1 MDLNKEISSPQPKY
15 SLLTA
20 VLFWCGLVVVASNY
34 LTIPLMSIFSEDFH
48 TSMTNVA
55 WTGSAFSL
63 CYAIGSLFTG
73 PLSDR
78 YGRKQVIVTG
88 LLLLTLVTFILPIF
102 SSLAWVIVWRSF
114 QGFAAACFAPVAI
127 AYVVDKFPPVK
138 RVTTIG
144 FISSS
149 FLISAIVGQIFSS
162 YISQQFNWQS
172 VFYYFGGIYLITTL
186 LVLSLLPKTAIGQA
200 ENNLKLMLTQFYR
213 LLTDKSLIQVYSIAI
228 TLLLTFV
235 AFYTI
240 LGEYLT
246 EEFTMSS
253 DGILYVR
260 IIGIIGMLF
269 APFAGKLTNQFGL
282 MNILRGA
289 LIIAVI
295 GSLIIGIS
303 SHLVFLVLM
312 SIVFVTGI
320 ALTVPTL
327 ISLVGQLGGK
337 NHGAAVSLYTFI
349 LFIGASLGPI
359 IAVFLLKIASYGM
372 AFVCLALLLGISL
385 IISFCIKNERL
396 V

>member
-1 MDLNKEISSPQPKY
+1 MHFSNENINTQPKY

-20 VLFWCGLVVVASNY
+20 VLFWSGLVVVASNY
-34 LTIPLMSIFSEDFH
+34 LTIPLMSIFSDYFQ

-78 YGRKQVIVTG
+78 YGRKQVILIG
-88 LLLLTLVTFILPIF
+88 LLLLTVVTFILPILN
-102 SSLAWVIVWRSF
+102 SLPWVIVWRSF
-114 QGFAAACFAPVAI
+114 QGFAAATFAPVAI
-127 AYVVDKFPPVK
+127 AYVVDKFPSTK
-138 RVTTIG
+138 RVTAIG

-172 VFYYFGGIYLITTL
+172 VFYYFGGIYFITAI
-186 LVLSLLPKTAIGQA
+186 LVLTLLPKISIRQTKS
-200 ENNLKLMLTQFYR
+200 NLKFMFSQFYR

-246 EEFTMSS
+246 EEFAMSS

-269 APFAGKLTNQFGL
+269 APFAGKLSNQFGL

-289 LIIAVI
+289 LIIAVL
-295 GSLIIGIS
+295 GSLFIGIS
-303 SHLVFLVLM
+303 SNLVFLVLM
-312 SIVFVTGI
+312 SVVFVAGI

-349 LFIGASLGPI
+349 LFIGTSLGPI
-359 IAVFLLKIASYGM
+359 IAVFLLKVVNYGM
-372 AFVCLALLLGISL
+372 AFLCLAMLLGISL
-385 IISFCIKNERL
+385 IISFYIKN
-396 V
+396 VQS

>member
-1 MDLNKEISSPQPKY
+1 MDFSNENSNSQPKY

-20 VLFWCGLVVVASNY
+20 ILFWCGLVIVASNY
-34 LTIPLMSIFSEDFH
+34 LTIPLMPIFSEDLH
-48 TSMTNVA
+48 TGMTNAA

-63 CYAIGSLFTG
+63 CYAIGCLFTG

-78 YGRKQVIVTG
+78 YGRKQVMLAG
-88 LLLLTLVTFILPIF
+88 LAILTAVTFILPIV

-114 QGFAAACFAPVAI
+114 QGFTAASFAPVAI
-127 AYVVDKFPPVK
+127 AYAVDKFPLEK
-138 RVTTIG
+138 RVTAIG

-172 VFYYFGGIYLITTL
+172 VFYYFGGIYFVTAL
-186 LVLSLLPKTAIGQA
+186 LVLFLLPKTAVRQ
-200 ENNLKLMLTQFYR
+200 ENSNLKFMFTQFFR
-213 LLTDKSLIQVYSIAI
+213 LLMDKRLIQVYSIAV

-240 LGEYLT
+240 LGEYLM
-246 EEFTMSS
+246 EEFAIRT

-269 APFAGKLTNQFGL
+269 APFAGKLTSRFGL
-282 MNILRGA
+282 MKILRTA
-289 LIIAVI
+289 LIIAVL
-295 GSLIIGIS
+295 GLLITGIS
-303 SHLVFLVLM
+303 SNFVFLVIM
-312 SIVFVTGI
+312 SIIFVAGI

-349 LFIGASLGPI
+349 LFVGASLGPMA
-359 IAVFLLKIASYGM
+359 AVFLLQITNYGM
-372 AFVCLALLLGISL
+372 AFVCLAILLGVSL
-385 IISFCIKNERL
+385 IISFCIKTDQS
-396 V
+396 

>member
-1 MDLNKEISSPQPKY
+1 MDFSKEKINAQPKY

-34 LTIPLMSIFSEDFH
+34 LTIPLMSIFSDYFQ
-48 TSMTNVA
+48 TSMANVA

-78 YGRKQVIVTG
+78 YGRKQVILIG
-88 LLLLTLVTFILPIF
+88 LLLLTVVTFILPIF
-102 SSLAWVIVWRSF
+102 NSLAWVIVWRSF
-114 QGFAAACFAPVAI
+114 QGFAAATFAPVAI
-127 AYVVDKFPPVK
+127 AYVVDKFPAAK
-138 RVTTIG
+138 RVTAIG

-149 FLISAIVGQIFSS
+149 FLISAIIGQIFSS
-162 YISQQFNWQS
+162 YISQLFNWQS
-172 VFYYFGGIYLITTL
+172 VFYYFGGIYFITAI
-186 LVLSLLPKTAIGQA
+186 LVLTLLPKLAVKQTKS
-200 ENNLKLMLTQFYR
+200 NLKFMFSQFYR
-213 LLTDKSLIQVYSIAI
+213 VLADKNLIKVYSIAI

-246 EEFTMSS
+246 EEFAISS

-269 APFAGKLTNQFGL
+269 APFAGKLSNQFGL
-282 MNILRGA
+282 TNILRGA
-289 LIIAVI
+289 LIVAVL

-303 SHLVFLVLM
+303 PNLVSLVLM

-320 ALTVPTL
+320 ALTIPTL

-337 NHGAAVSLYTFI
+337 NRGAAVSLYTFI
-349 LFIGASLGPI
+349 LFIGTSLGPI
-359 IAVFLLKIASYGM
+359 IAVFLLKIVNYGM
-372 AFVCLALLLGISL
+372 AFLCLSILLAISL
-385 IISFCIKNERL
+385 FISFYIKNDPS
-396 V
+396 

>member
-1 MDLNKEISSPQPKY
+1 MNFSKDNVNLQPKY

-20 VLFWCGLVVVASNY
+20 ILFWCGLVVVASNY
-34 LTIPLMSIFSEDFH
+34 LTIPLMSIFSLDFN

-78 YGRKQVIVTG
+78 YGRKQVILTG
-88 LLLLTLVTFILPIF
+88 LLLLTVVTFMLPIF

-114 QGFAAACFAPVAI
+114 QGFAAATFAPVAI
-127 AYVVDKFPPVK
+127 AYVVDQFPATK
-138 RVTTIG
+138 RVTAIG

-162 YISQQFNWQS
+162 YVSQEFNWQS
-172 VFYYFGGIYLITTL
+172 VFYYFGGIYFMTAI
-186 LVLSLLPKTAIGQA
+186 LVLTLLPKAVIRQD
-200 ENNLKLMLTQFYR
+200 NSNMKLMFIQFYR
-213 LLTDKSLIQVYSIAI
+213 LLTNKSLIQVYSIAI

-246 EEFTMSS
+246 EEFSMSA

-269 APFAGKLTNQFGL
+269 APFAGKLSNQFGL

-289 LIIAVI
+289 LVIAVL

-303 SHLVFLVLM
+303 SNLVFLVLM
-312 SIVFVTGI
+312 SVIFVTGI

-349 LFIGASLGPI
+349 LFVGASLGPMV
-359 IAVFLLKIASYGM
+359 AVFLLNIINYGM
-372 AFVCLALLLGISL
+372 AFVCLAILLSVSL
-385 IISFCIKNERL
+385 IISFCIKNEPS
-396 V
+396 

>member
-1 MDLNKEISSPQPKY
+1 MDFRKENSSLQLRY

-20 VLFWCGLVVVASNY
+20 ILFWCGLVVVASNY

-78 YGRKQVIVTG
+78 YGRKQVILTG
-88 LLLLTLVTFILPIF
+88 LLLLTVVTFILPVF

-114 QGFAAACFAPVAI
+114 QGFAAASFAPVAI
-127 AYVVDKFPPVK
+127 AYVMDKFPPEK
-138 RVTTIG
+138 RVTAIG

-162 YISQQFNWQS
+162 YISQQFNWQG
-172 VFYYFGGIYLITTL
+172 VFYYFGGVYFITAI
-186 LVLSLLPKTAIGQA
+186 LVLFLLPKIAIKQA
-200 ENNLKLMLTQFYR
+200 GSNLKFMFTQFYR

-235 AFYTI
+235 AFYTV

-246 EEFTMSS
+246 EKFAMSA

-260 IIGIIGMLF
+260 TIGIIGMLF
-269 APFAGKLTNQFGL
+269 APFAGKLSNQFGL

-289 LIIAVI
+289 LIIAVL
-295 GSLIIGIS
+295 GSIIIGIS
-303 SHLVFLVLM
+303 FNLVFLVLM
-312 SIVFVTGI
+312 SVVFVTGI
-320 ALTVPTL
+320 ALSVPTL

-349 LFIGASLGPI
+349 LFIGTSLGPI
-359 IAVFLLKIASYGM
+359 IAVFLLKFANYGM
-372 AFVCLALLLGISL
+372 AFICLAVLLGISL
-385 IISFCIKNERL
+385 IISFYIKI
-396 V
+396 

>member
-1 MDLNKEISSPQPKY
+1 MDFSNENSNSQPKY

-20 VLFWCGLVVVASNY
+20 ILFWCGLVIVASNY
-34 LTIPLMSIFSEDFH
+34 LTIPLMPIFSEDFH
-48 TSMTNVA
+48 TGMTNAA

-63 CYAIGSLFTG
+63 CYAIGCLFTG

-78 YGRKQVIVTG
+78 YGRKQVMLAG
-88 LLLLTLVTFILPIF
+88 LAILTAVTFILPII

-114 QGFAAACFAPVAI
+114 QGFTAASFAPVAI
-127 AYVVDKFPPVK
+127 AYVVDKFPLEK
-138 RVTTIG
+138 RVTAIG

-172 VFYYFGGIYLITTL
+172 VFYYFGGIYFVTAL
-186 LVLSLLPKTAIGQA
+186 LVLFLLPKTAVRQ
-200 ENNLKLMLTQFYR
+200 ENSNLKFMFTQFFH
-213 LLTDKSLIQVYSIAI
+213 LLMDKRLIQVYSIAV

-240 LGEYLT
+240 LGEYLM
-246 EEFTMSS
+246 EEFAMRT

-269 APFAGKLTNQFGL
+269 APFAGKLTSQFGL
-282 MNILRGA
+282 MKILRTA
-289 LIIAVI
+289 LIIAVL
-295 GSLIIGIS
+295 GLLITGIS
-303 SHLVFLVLM
+303 FNSVFLVIM
-312 SIVFVTGI
+312 SIIFVAGI

-349 LFIGASLGPI
+349 LFVGASLGPMA
-359 IAVFLLKIASYGM
+359 AVFLLQITNYGM
-372 AFVCLALLLGISL
+372 AFVCLAILLGVSL
-385 IISFCIKNERL
+385 IISFCIKTDQS
-396 V
+396 